1 MKKVIINNNKN
12 NKKEITKMTREDYE
26 NNKNINQKF
35 IELDTLNTKLSKRI
49 SNFKDFQNTLNFE
62 LLLHT
67 DNEIMKEVWD
77 YALNLFLKKQNN
89 LEKEIKNL

>member
-1 MKKVIINNNKN
+1 
-12 NKKEITKMTREDYE
+12 MTREDYE
-26 NNKNINQKF
+26 NNKKVNQKF

-89 LEKEIKNL
+89 LEEEIKKL

>member
-1 MKKVIINNNKN
+1 
-12 NKKEITKMTREDYE
+12 MTREDYE
-26 NNKNINQKF
+26 NNKKVNQKF

-77 YALNLFLKKQNN
+77 YALNLFLNKQKK
-89 LEKEIKNL
+89 LEEEIKKL

>member
-1 MKKVIINNNKN
+1 
-12 NKKEITKMTREDYE
+12 MTREDYE
-26 NNKNINQKF
+26 NNKKVNQKF

-77 YALNLFLKKQNN
+77 YAFNLFLKKQKK
-89 LEKEIKNL
+89 LEEEIKKL

>member
-1 MKKVIINNNKN
+1 MKTIKKV
-12 NKKEITKMTREDYE
+12 
-26 NNKNINQKF
+26 NQKF

-67 DNEIMKEVWD
+67 DNEIMKEV
-77 YALNLFLKKQNN
+77 
-89 LEKEIKNL
+89 

>member
-1 MKKVIINNNKN
+1 
-12 NKKEITKMTREDYE
+12 MTREDYE
-26 NNKNINQKF
+26 NNKKVNQKF

-77 YALNLFLKKQNN
+77 YAFNLFLKKQKK
-89 LEKEIKNL
+89 LEEEIKNL

>member
-1 MKKVIINNNKN
+1 
-12 NKKEITKMTREDYE
+12 MTREDYE
-26 NNKNINQKF
+26 NNKKVNQKF
-35 IELDTLNTKLSKRI
+35 IELDTLNTKLNKRI

>member
-1 MKKVIINNNKN
+1 
-12 NKKEITKMTREDYE
+12 MTREDYE
-26 NNKNINQKF
+26 NNKKVNQKF

-77 YALNLFLKKQNN
+77 YALNLFLKKQKK
-89 LEKEIKNL
+89 LEEEIKKL

>member
-1 MKKVIINNNKN
+1 
-12 NKKEITKMTREDYE
+12 MTREDYE

-35 IELDTLNTKLSKRI
+35 IELDTLNTKLNKRI

-77 YALNLFLKKQNN
+77 YAFNLFLKKQKK
-89 LEKEIKNL
+89 LEEEIKKL

>member
-1 MKKVIINNNKN
+1 
-12 NKKEITKMTREDYE
+12 MTREDYE

-35 IELDTLNTKLSKRI
+35 IELDTLSTKLSKRI